1 MRVCKMIVMAT
12 LITMGLTGQS
22 VLADN
27 EKGNPFTGLWEG
39 IDPQDGGNQLR
50 SITHNEDGTF
60 SLIGRDTYLSTCEG
74 SELGV
79 ITGTGAIED
88 GVLKVKETVTCFN
101 NGRSVTLEASYVLD
115 RKNGTLI
122 NLTSLGIPPIILHH
136 TSTQPEYKMGK

>member
-1 MRVCKMIVMAT
+1 MRLCRTIAMAMLVT
-12 LITMGLTGQS
+12 IGLTGQS
-22 VLADN
+22 VLADD
-27 EKGNPFTGLWEG
+27 ERGNPFTGLWEG

-50 SITHNEDGTF
+50 SIIRNEDGTF

-88 GVLKVKETVTCFN
+88 GVLKAKETVTCFN

-115 RKNGTLI
+115 RKDGTLI
-122 NLTSLGIPPIILHH
+122 NLTSLGIPPIILHQ
-136 TSTQPEYKMGK
+136 TSTQPEY